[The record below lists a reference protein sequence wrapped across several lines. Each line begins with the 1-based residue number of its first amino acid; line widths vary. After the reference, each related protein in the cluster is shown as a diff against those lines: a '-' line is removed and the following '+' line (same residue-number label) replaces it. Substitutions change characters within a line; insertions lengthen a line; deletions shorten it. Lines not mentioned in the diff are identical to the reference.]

1 MHLSFSYFQLP
12 YSLSYGLYHV
22 VTLLFLY
29 FLVLLVLIM
38 QLFFQDYK
46 ILKDL
51 FSSQLAVSLRR
62 VRLQVEE
69 SYLDPNYLLIVY
81 FLQGFNCVNVNCH
94 YFEQ

>member
-1 MHLSFSYFQLP
+1 MHLSFSYFQLQ
-12 YSLSYGLYHV
+12 YYLSYGLYHV

-29 FLVLLVLIM
+29 LQVLLVLIM